1 MQDVSFIRIDDLNS
15 LDAAGISR
23 TAIARKVYN
32 CYLKQFFV
40 TYRIHADPHP
50 GNLFIRPLPTRA
62 ETAAH
67 TPNWPGY
74 LPGDIVPYA
83 PDRPFQLVL
92 VDFGMF
98 VEMPPR
104 LREALRDFA
113 IGLGLRDARRILDSY
128 SKSGVVQPGADLDRL
143 EEMIQTQLDE
153 LWGTFLGQM
162 RQSDLTGPAAKAF
175 FDKYEALMSSTPFQF
190 QTEMLFMMRAM
201 GMLSGVTSNLD
212 PEFDPWKE
220 TAPFARGL
228 IQDDLIN
235 AVRSSVQDLV
245 AGRIPP
251 PLISLLRTT
260 PPATSTPRKS
270 GTAVPAEPEEVRR
283 LRNRVNRLT
292 AVMLAGGL
300 CAAGVLLQSR
310 GVEVTDVPALLW
322 PGNNLGKWLIETSAI
337 MLAVRL
343 LRRDT

>member
-1 MQDVSFIRIDDLNS
+1 MEDVSFIRIDDISALEEV
-15 LDAAGISR
+15 GISPK
-23 TAIARKVYN
+23 AVASKVYN
-32 CYLKQFFV
+32 VYLKQFFV

-50 GNLFIRPLPTRA
+50 GNLFIRPLPTRQ
-62 ETAAH
+62 ETALHAVD
-67 TPNWPGY
+67 WPGY
-74 LPGDIVPYA
+74 LPGDLVPYA
-83 PDRPFQLVL
+83 PNRPFQLVL

-128 SKSGVVQPGADLDRL
+128 AKSGVVQSNADLDRL

-175 FDKYEALMSSTPFQF
+175 FDKYEALISSTPFQF

-201 GMLSGVTSNLD
+201 GMLSGVTSSLD
-212 PEFDPWKE
+212 PEFDPWTE

-235 AVRSSVQDLV
+235 AVRGSFQDLL
-245 AGRIPP
+245 AGRLPP
-251 PLISLLRTT
+251 PLVSLLRTA
-260 PPATSTPRKS
+260 PRAAAKPRHAAAAATV
-270 GTAVPAEPEEVRR
+270 APEEVRH
-283 LRNRVNRLT
+283 LRTSVNRLT
-292 AVMLAGGL
+292 ALVVAGGL
-300 CAAGVLLQSR
+300 CATGLILQSR
-310 GVEVTDVPALLW
+310 GVQVSDVPALLW
-322 PGNNLGKWLIETSAI
+322 PGNNLGKWFVEISGITLVA
-337 MLAVRL
+337 AL
-343 LRRDT
+343 LRRGA